1 MKSLSI
7 FGTSNDDGKS
17 TIAFALT
24 YILHKRGYKV
34 APFKAQSISENSQ
47 ISDDGGEMAI
57 PQHFAAEALGIKS
70 SHLMNPV
77 LLKRD
82 SPTRTDLII
91 DGKSFG
97 KKDIWS
103 CYKDTQILKPYVKNA
118 FSKLLAEYE
127 CVVAEGAGNPVEQ
140 SYMKRD
146 LSNIY
151 IAEEF
156 HTKIILVTSIDDG
169 TLFSSIYGVYKLL
182 PKKLRKN
189 VIGVIVDKFQNNVPE
204 VEDGAS
210 IIEQLFGMRVLG
222 VVPHKELNSGFH
234 DLKSMMAYQQ
244 DTSAAI
250 ITVGVLKLPHI
261 SNITDFEPLIADKE
275 IELRFITGLHEA
287 SFCDLLIL
295 PGSKLVAEDLEW
307 LIDGGFKNILTS
319 KEQKLVAISGGY
331 EMLHEFILDPHGVES
346 QHKKVPGLARV
357 EGNIE
362 LKKKTFTKKGL
373 YSIFGCK
380 LEGYEIHNAIT
391 KEVAVKKRNLY
402 ATHVHG
408 IFENSKFRN
417 KLFRSIN
424 PEYKGY
430 DYEAHKQKVIEEFA
444 AHIESSVNIEA
455 IEKELI

>member
-34 APFKAQSISENSQ
+34 APFKAQSISVNSQ
-47 ISDDGGEMAI
+47 VSDDGGEMAI
-57 PQHFAAEALGIKS
+57 PQHFAAEALGLKS
-70 SHLMNPV
+70 SYLMNPI
-77 LLKRD
+77 LLKSD
-82 SPTRTDLII
+82 SPTKTDLII
-91 DGKSFG
+91 NGKSIG

-103 CYKDTQILKPYVKNA
+103 CYKDTQKLKPYVKNA
-118 FSKLLAEYE
+118 FSKLLTEYE
-127 CVVAEGAGNPVEQ
+127 CIVAEGAGNPVEQ
-140 SYMKRD
+140 SFMKRD

-156 HTKIILVTSIDDG
+156 DTKIILVTSIDDG

-204 VEDGAS
+204 LEDSAN

-222 VVPHKELNSGFH
+222 VVPHKELNIGFH

-250 ITVGVLKLPHI
+250 ITVGVLKLPNI

-275 IELRFITGLHEA
+275 IELRFITSLHEA

-295 PGSKLVAEDLEW
+295 PGSKLVVEDLEW

-331 EMLHEFILDPHGVES
+331 EMLHEFILDPHEVES
-346 QHKKVPGLARV
+346 QHKKKRGLSRV
-357 EGNIE
+357 QGNIE
-362 LKKKTFTKKGL
+362 LKKKTLTKKGL
-373 YSIFGCK
+373 YSIFGSK
-380 LEGYEIHNAIT
+380 IKGYEIHNAIT
-391 KEVAVKKRNLY
+391 KELAVKKRNLY

-408 IFENSKFRN
+408 IFENNKFRN

-424 PEYKGY
+424 PDYKGY
-430 DYEAHKQKVIEEFA
+430 DYEVYKQNVIDEFA
-444 AHIESSVNIEA
+444 AHIETTVTIDV
-455 IEKELI
+455 IEKELL

>member
-1 MKSLSI
+1 LKSLSI
-7 FGTSNDDGKS
+7 FGTSNDEGKS

-24 YILHKRGYKV
+24 YLLHKRGYKV

-47 ISDDGGEMAI
+47 VSDDGGEMAI
-57 PQHFAAEALGIKS
+57 AQHFAAEALGIKS

-118 FSKLLAEYE
+118 FSKLLTEYE
-127 CVVAEGAGNPVEQ
+127 CIVAEGAGNPVEQ
-140 SYMKRD
+140 SFMKRD

-156 HTKIILVTSIDDG
+156 NTKIILVTSIDDG

-189 VIGVIVDKFQNNVPE
+189 VIGVIVDRFQNNVPE
-204 VEDGAS
+204 VEDGAN
-210 IIEQLFGMRVLG
+210 IIEQLFGMKVLG
-222 VVPHKELNSGFH
+222 VVPHKELNAGFH
-234 DLKSMMAYQQ
+234 DLKSMMKYEQ
-244 DTSAAI
+244 DTSATL

-275 IELRFITGLHEA
+275 IELRFISGLHEA

-295 PGSKLVAEDLEW
+295 PGSKLVVEDLEW

-319 KEQKLVAISGGY
+319 KEQKLVAISGGF
-331 EMLHEFILDPHGVES
+331 EMLYEFILDPFGVES
-346 QHKKVPGLARV
+346 IHKKATGLGRV
-357 EGNIE
+357 VGSIE
-362 LKKKTFTKKGL
+362 LKKKSLIKKGL

-380 LEGYEIHNAIT
+380 IEGYEIHNAIT
-391 KEVAVKKRNLY
+391 KEVALKKRNLY

-408 IFENSKFRN
+408 IFENDRFRD
-417 KLFRSIN
+417 KLFGSIN
-424 PEYKGY
+424 PDYKGY
-430 DYEAHKQKVIEEFA
+430 NYAAHKQKVIDEFT
-444 AHIESSVNIEA
+444 AHIEKSVNIEI
-455 IEKELI
+455 IEEELK